1 MSPELNGNPPMITKR
16 KKNREKKHSSTSVI
30 NDCNMPS
37 YNCFQNNLN
46 SFPNLAFQDASA
58 YYPFFN
64 YPIPTEP
71 MSLPVYPTHYQTY
84 SYPSNPNLTYSGN
97 MTNKVNF
104 SNILPSLS
112 VESND
117 YMSLPIV
124 TNDQND
130 CGKRRF
136 SDPGPND
143 SDSSTNS
150 VENRIIRKLS
160 DQINTL
166 KECNRKLN
174 REINEMRIE
183 LNVLK
188 QQQQNSRHFERDYE
202 PGMLAEF
209 IKEVRDA
216 ARVRE
221 DALIAKVKHLIE
233 EKQLSMNQFQV
244 VTEKTRCSDRIS
256 KLEEQMRNIN
266 MNHSRISTKA
276 TTKAPAKHRQIITKP
291 PQCLTE

>member
-1 MSPELNGNPPMITKR
+1 MSPELNGNPPMVTKR

-46 SFPNLAFQDASA
+46 SFPNLQAFQDASA

-71 MSLPVYPTHYQTY
+71 MSLPVYPTHYQSY

-97 MTNKVNF
+97 ITNK
-104 SNILPSLS
+104 
-112 VESND
+112 
-117 YMSLPIV
+117 
-124 TNDQND
+124 ND

-160 DQINTL
+160 DQINVL

-188 QQQQNSRHFERDYE
+188 QQQQHSRHFEREYE

-221 DALIAKVKHLIE
+221 DALIAKVKHMIE
-233 EKQLSMNQFQV
+233 
-244 VTEKTRCSDRIS
+244 
-256 KLEEQMRNIN
+256 
-266 MNHSRISTKA
+266 
-276 TTKAPAKHRQIITKP
+276 
-291 PQCLTE
+291 

>member
-1 MSPELNGNPPMITKR
+1 MSPELNGNPPTITKR

-30 NDCNMPS
+30 NDSTMPS

-46 SFPNLAFQDASA
+46 SFPNLTLQDTSS

-64 YPIPTEP
+64 CPIPTEP
-71 MSLPVYPTHYQTY
+71 MSLPVYPTHYQPY

-97 MTNKVNF
+97 ITNKINF
-104 SNILPSLS
+104 SNILPTSLS
-112 VESND
+112 MESND

-124 TNDQND
+124 TADQND

-143 SDSSTNS
+143 SDSSSNS
-150 VENRIIRKLS
+150 VESRIIRKLS
-160 DQINTL
+160 EQINTL

-174 REINEMRIE
+174 REINDMRIE

-188 QQQQNSRHFERDYE
+188 QQHSSRHFDRDYE

-221 DALIAKVKHLIE
+221 DALIAKVKYMIE
-233 EKQLSMNQFQV
+233 EKQLSMVSF
-244 VTEKTRCSDRIS
+244 TFM
-256 KLEEQMRNIN
+256 L
-266 MNHSRISTKA
+266 
-276 TTKAPAKHRQIITKP
+276 
-291 PQCLTE
+291 

>member
-1 MSPELNGNPPMITKR
+1 MSPELNGNPPTVTKR

-46 SFPNLAFQDASA
+46 SFPNLTLQDTTSA

-64 YPIPTEP
+64 CPIPTEP

-97 MTNKVNF
+97 VTNKMNF

-124 TNDQND
+124 TNDQSE
-130 CGKRRF
+130 CGKRRY

-188 QQQQNSRHFERDYE
+188 QQQQNSRHFDREYE

-221 DALIAKVKHLIE
+221 DALIAKVKHMIE
-233 EKQLSMNQFQV
+233 EKQLSLV
-244 VTEKTRCSDRIS
+244 S
-256 KLEEQMRNIN
+256 
-266 MNHSRISTKA
+266 
-276 TTKAPAKHRQIITKP
+276 
-291 PQCLTE
+291 